1 MSHRQYSSLSV
12 TSDSQHIEARMP
24 TGTHDHLQQLYE
36 REKLLNEE
44 AGRLEAERDTLDTKS
59 DRTYILGIE
68 ITALR
73 EECTRINARIADV
86 LERDLQR

>member
-1 MSHRQYSSLSV
+1 
-12 TSDSQHIEARMP
+12 MP

-44 AGRLEAERDTLDTKS
+44 VGRLEAERETLDTNS
-59 DRTYILGIE
+59 DRTYILDIK
-68 ITALR
+68 IVALR
-73 EECTRINARIADV
+73 EEWTRINSRIAEV